1 MKFSEIEYKR
11 PNVSDISEKFEH
23 LVNLFQKA
31 ESFDEQDALIRNIN
45 DLRMEFQT
53 LGTIASIKYS
63 IDTNDKEFEEEQNFY
78 DANSPVFDGLVHKY
92 YTAIVN
98 SKFRPELEKKWGKQ
112 LFDVAE
118 VTLRTFSPEILEDLK
133 KENELRTDYSKLLAS
148 AKIFFDGEERNLQ
161 GLIPYMESTDRE
173 MRKAAN
179 EAKWKFFS
187 DNEEEFDRLYDE
199 LVKIRA
205 KMATKLGYKNFVQ
218 MGYDRMGRTDYNAEM
233 VKNFR
238 DQVLETIVPI
248 AVMLKQKQQKRLG
261 LDSFKYYDQ
270 PLDYKSGN
278 AKPHGSPDWIVSCAK
293 NMYSELSPE
302 TNEFFNFMLD
312 NEMMDLVNKK
322 GKDTGG
328 YCTFIEKYKSPF
340 IFSNFNGTMGDIEV
354 LTHEAGHAFQAY
366 SSRNFEIPEYF
377 FPTSEACEIHSMSME
392 FLTWPWMNCFFK
404 DQTDKFKYSHLKG
417 SVIFIPYG
425 VSVDEFQHWVYD
437 NPEATPA
444 ERKQAWLDIEKKY
457 LPYIDYDDN
466 EFLEKGGRWQQQ
478 RHIYLSPFYYI
489 DYCLAQICA
498 FQFWKKSNENREQ
511 ALEDYLR
518 LCKAGG
524 SQSFLGLV
532 KTAGLISPFEDGC
545 LKSFMGVIDNWLE
558 NFDDAS
564 VN

>member
-11 PNVSDISEKFEH
+11 PNVSVISEKFEH

-98 SKFRPELEKKWGKQ
+98 SKFRTELEKKWGKQ

-148 AKIFFDGEERNLQ
+148 AKIFFDGEEKNLQ
-161 GLIPYMESTDRE
+161 GLIPYMESTDRDL
-173 MRKAAN
+173 RKAAN
-179 EAKWKFFS
+179 EAKWKFFA

-205 KMATKLGYKNFVQ
+205 RMAKKLGYKNFVQ

-248 AVMLKQKQQKRLG
+248 AVKLKQKQQKRLG
-261 LDSFKYYDQ
+261 LESFKYYDQ

-437 NPEATPA
+437 NPDATPA

-457 LPYIDYDDN
+457 LPYIDYDNN

-478 RHIYLSPFYYI
+478 RHIYMSPFYYI

-532 KTAGLISPFEDGC
+532 NTANLISPFEDGC

-558 NFDDAS
+558 SFDDAS

>member
-11 PNVSDISEKFEH
+11 PNVSIISEKFDH

-148 AKIFFDGEERNLQ
+148 AKIFFDGEEKNLQ

-173 MRKAAN
+173 LRKSAN
-179 EAKWKFFS
+179 EAKWKFFA
-187 DNEEEFDRLYDE
+187 DNADEFDRLYDE

-205 KMATKLGYKNFVQ
+205 RMAKKLGYKNFVQ
-218 MGYDRMGRTDYNAEM
+218 MGYDRMGRTDYNSEM
-233 VKNFR
+233 VKKFR

-248 AVMLKQKQQKRLG
+248 AVKLKQKQQKRLG
-261 LDSFKYYDQ
+261 LESFKYYDQ

-457 LPYIDYDDN
+457 LPYIDYDN
-466 EFLEKGGRWQQQ
+466 SEFLEKGGRWQQQ
-478 RHIYLSPFYYI
+478 RHIYMSPFYYI

-498 FQFWKKSNENREQ
+498 FQFWKKSNENREE

-532 KTAGLISPFEDGC
+532 NTANLISPFEDGC

-558 NFDDAS
+558 SFDDAS

>member
-11 PNVSDISEKFEH
+11 PDVAILQEKFEH
-23 LVNLFQKA
+23 LINLFEKA

-63 IDTNDKEFEEEQNFY
+63 IDTNDKEFESEQEFY
-78 DANSPVFDGLVHKY
+78 DANSPIFDGLVHKY
-92 YTAIVN
+92 YTSIVH
-98 SKFRPELEKKWGKQ
+98 SKHREQLEKKWGKQ

-133 KENELRTDYSKLLAS
+133 KENELRTDYTKLLAS
-148 AKIFFDGEERNLQ
+148 AKIFFDGEEKNLQ

-173 MRKAAN
+173 IRKAAN

-187 DNEEEFDRLYDE
+187 DNEDEFDRLFDE

-205 KMATKLGYKNFVQ
+205 GIAKKLGYKNFVQ

-233 VKNFR
+233 VKKFR

-248 AVMLKQKQQKRLG
+248 AVKLKQKQQSRLE

-270 PLDYKSGN
+270 PIDYKSGN

-328 YCTFIEKYKSPF
+328 YCTFIEKYKAPF

-425 VSVDEFQHWVYD
+425 VSVDEFQHWVYE
-437 NPEATPA
+437 NPDASPIK
-444 ERKQAWLDIEKKY
+444 RKQAWLDIEKKY
-457 LPYIDYDDN
+457 LPYIDYDNN

-478 RHIYLSPFYYI
+478 RHIFMSPFYYI

-498 FQFWKKSNENREQ
+498 FQFWKKSMDNREQ

-532 KTAGLISPFEDGC
+532 KTANLISPFEEGC
-545 LKSFMGVIDNWLE
+545 LKSFMGVIDGWLE
-558 NFDDAS
+558 NFDDAG

>member
-11 PNVSDISEKFEH
+11 PNVSIISEKFEH

-118 VTLRTFSPEILEDLK
+118 VTLRTFSPEIIEDLK

-148 AKIFFDGEERNLQ
+148 AKIFFDGEEKNLQ

-173 MRKAAN
+173 LRKSAN
-179 EAKWKFFS
+179 EAKWKFFAE
-187 DNEEEFDRLYDE
+187 NEQEFDRLYDE

-205 KMATKLGYKNFVQ
+205 RMAKKLGYKNFVQ
-218 MGYDRMGRTDYNAEM
+218 MGYDRMGRTDYNSEM

-248 AVMLKQKQQKRLG
+248 AVKLKQKQQKRLG
-261 LDSFKYYDQ
+261 LESFKYYDQ

-444 ERKQAWLDIEKKY
+444 ERKQAWLDIERKY
-457 LPYIDYDDN
+457 LPYIDYDNN

-478 RHIYLSPFYYI
+478 RHIYMSPFYYI

-498 FQFWKKSNENREQ
+498 FQFWKKSNENREE

-532 KTAGLISPFEDGC
+532 NTANLISPFEDGC

-558 NFDDAS
+558 SFDDAS